1 MPVSVSVD
9 LTRTVEQPVQKSNS
23 KKHSYI
29 VGAIGV
35 NSKFRVTEQ
44 SEVSE
49 EEEPVLRKSVGIQ
62 FHHPK
67 LSGNNWLRPE

>member
-1 MPVSVSVD
+1 MSVD
-9 LTRTVEQPVQKSNS
+9 LTRTVEQPVQKANS
-23 KKHSYI
+23 KKRSYM

-44 SEVSE
+44 TEVSE
-49 EEEPVLRKSVGIQ
+49 EEDPAMRKSIGIQ

-67 LSGNNWLRPE
+67 LSGSNWLRPE